1 MAVLQRIAGASLVFI
16 TLWRQFKIKFLSAQF
31 NGDMYIA
38 NAICV
43 STFGLVLGLASI
55 HRASGSWKTTFSLA
69 LKFPALLFLPVFGF
83 VTFGPTPK
91 GKAKAT
97 KRKLFF
103 CRGRLDIELEMDLG
117 QLCRLPLDQQ
127 VDVPA

>member
-1 MAVLQRIAGASLVFI
+1 MFGLNQLG
-16 TLWRQFKIKFLSAQF
+16 FKIKFLQAQF

-38 NAICV
+38 NAICF

-55 HRASGSWKTTFSLA
+55 HRASGKWKTTFSLA

-91 GKAKAT
+91 GKTKES
-97 KRKLFF
+97 KRKFF
-103 CRGRLDIELEMDLG
+103 CRGRFDNELEMDLG

-127 VDVPA
+127 VEVPA